1 MTTPPDALIFDLG
14 GVIIAHDNAVMYRAL
29 ASRCPDEDAGRAAL
43 KVLRG
48 QSWDTG
54 APIADLHQA
63 LRDKAGYGANWD
75 QFVRDWT
82 CHFTVDDAM
91 LDFVEAL
98 AARRRTF
105 LFSNTNAEHW
115 DHLVDRTGG
124 RLGRLERYLSHELGL
139 AKPSRDSFLEVA
151 RQAGVEPGRAIF
163 FDDVEANVVGARA
176 AGFQAE
182 VFTDQASLERTLGA
196 LGVSLA

>member
-1 MTTPPDALIFDLG
+1 MTSPPDALIFDLG
-14 GVIIAHDNAVMYRAL
+14 GVIVAHDNAVMYRAI
-29 ASRCPDEDAGRAAL
+29 ASRCPGGDAEGAAL
-43 KVLRG
+43 QVLRG

-54 APIADLHQA
+54 APIAELHQA
-63 LRDKAGYGANWD
+63 LQARAGYGAGWD

-82 CHFTVDDAM
+82 CHFAVDAAM

-124 RLGRLERYLSHELGL
+124 RLGRLERYLSHEIGL
-139 AKPSRDSFLEVA
+139 AKPARESFLEVA
-151 RQAGVEPGRAIF
+151 RQAGVEPSRAIF
-163 FDDVEANVVGARA
+163 FDDVEDNVLGARA
-176 AGFQAE
+176 AGFRSE
-182 VFTDQASLERTLGA
+182 VFTDQASLVRTLEA
-196 LGVSLA
+196 LGVAGA